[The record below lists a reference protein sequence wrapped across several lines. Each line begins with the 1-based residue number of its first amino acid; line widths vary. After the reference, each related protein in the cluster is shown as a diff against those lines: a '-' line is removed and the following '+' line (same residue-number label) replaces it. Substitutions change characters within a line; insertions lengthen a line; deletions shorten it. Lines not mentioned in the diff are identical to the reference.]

1 MRGADIARLILL
13 AAIWGGSF
21 PFLRLTVP
29 ELGPLATAEARL
41 ALAGVTILL
50 YLRLMGIALEWRCH
64 WRHYVIVGVANSAA
78 PFVLYAWSAQHLP
91 ASYLAVINA
100 VSPLF
105 GALVATLWLGERLT
119 ANAELG
125 MAVGICG
132 VAILVGLGPLAASA
146 VVVVAALAGLAA
158 AACYAIGGGYIKR
171 RSLHTEPS
179 ALAGGSQIAAAV
191 MLTPPALASLPAAL
205 PSSTT
210 VFAALALGV
219 LCTGIAYL
227 LYFRLIADIGPA
239 RALTVTFLIP
249 VFGMAWASLLLG
261 EPITLTMVVGCA
273 LVLVGTGLILGWR
286 PERKSPRDAAARG
299 DYR

>member
-1 MRGADIARLILL
+1 MRGADVARLILL

-21 PFLRLTVP
+21 PFLLLTVP

-41 ALAGVTILL
+41 VLAGVTIWL
-50 YLRLMGIALEWRCH
+50 YLRLMSTPLDWSRH
-64 WRHYVIVGVANSAA
+64 WRHYVIVGAANSAA

-105 GALVATLWLGERLT
+105 GALVATLWLGERLS
-119 ANAELG
+119 ANAVFG
-125 MAVGICG
+125 IAVGISG
-132 VAILVGLGPLAASA
+132 VAILVGLGPLPASA
-146 VVVVAALAGLAA
+146 TVIVAALAGLAA

-171 RSLHTEPS
+171 RSLQTEPS
-179 ALAGGSQIAAAV
+179 ALAGGSQIAATAMLAPFAV
-191 MLTPPALASLPAAL
+191 ASAPAAL
-205 PSSTT
+205 PSSTAM
-210 VFAALALGV
+210 FAALALGV

-227 LYFRLIADIGPA
+227 LYFRLIADVGPA

-249 VFGMAWASLLLG
+249 VFGMAWARLLLG
-261 EPITLTMVVGCA
+261 EPITLTMVAGCM

-286 PERKSPRDAAARG
+286 PATTRAPARSE
-299 DYR
+299 

>member
-1 MRGADIARLILL
+1 VRSADVARLVLL

-29 ELGPLATAEARL
+29 ELGPLGTAEARL
-41 ALAGVTILL
+41 ALAGVTIWL
-50 YLRLMGIALEWRCH
+50 YVHVMGKALEWRRDWH
-64 WRHYVIVGVANSAA
+64 HYAIVGAANSAA
-78 PFVLYAWSAQHLP
+78 PFVLYAWSVQHLP

-105 GALVATLWLGERLT
+105 GALVGVLWFGERVT
-119 ANAELG
+119 AYAFLGLAAG
-125 MAVGICG
+125 MAG
-132 VAILVGLGPLAASA
+132 VAILVGLGPLAVSA
-146 VVVVAALAGLAA
+146 AVVVAALAGLAA

-171 RSLHTEPS
+171 RSLHSEPS

-191 MLTPPALASLPAAL
+191 MLAPFVSINPPAAL
-205 PSSTT
+205 PSSMT
-210 VFAALALGV
+210 VIAMLALGV

-249 VFGMAWASLLLG
+249 VSGMAWASLLLG
-261 EPITLTMVVGCA
+261 EPITLTMIAGCA
-273 LVLVGTGLILGWR
+273 LVLAGTALILGWR
-286 PERKSPRDAAARG
+286 PAMRRAPARS
-299 DYR
+299 R

>member
-1 MRGADIARLILL
+1 VRGADLARLVLL

-29 ELGPLATAEARL
+29 ELGPLGTAEARL
-41 ALAGVTILL
+41 ALAGVTIWL
-50 YLRLMGIALEWRCH
+50 YVRVMGTALEWRRDWH
-64 WRHYVIVGVANSAA
+64 HYAIVGAANSAA
-78 PFVLYAWSAQHLP
+78 PFVLYAWSVQHLP

-105 GALVATLWLGERLT
+105 GALVGVFWFGERLT
-119 ANAELG
+119 VHALLGLAAG
-125 MAVGICG
+125 MAG

-146 VVVVAALAGLAA
+146 AVVVAARAGLAA

-171 RSLHTEPS
+171 RSLHSEPS

-191 MLTPPALASLPAAL
+191 MLAPFVSISPPAAL
-205 PSSTT
+205 PSSMT
-210 VFAALALGV
+210 VIAMLALGV

-261 EPITLTMVVGCA
+261 EPITFTMIAGCA
-273 LVLVGTGLILGWR
+273 LVLAGTALILGWR
-286 PERKSPRDAAARG
+286 PAMTRAPARS
-299 DYR
+299 R